1 VAALAALVLLIV
13 VQTGAT
19 LLVVAGFRHHRDLPM
34 LRHHLRAHRIVPRRW
49 IDAVARLLPT
59 GSVGIGVASAI
70 APVHSAGAA
79 RLAGAAV
86 ALVYLIFAGY
96 LAVLT
101 YRDPAASC
109 GCLGTTG
116 ERAGRSLL
124 RAVAMLAAGAA
135 VASPWPA
142 PALTEIAG
150 WRLLAALTAMVGA
163 GAALVLTAV
172 AAPTPRR
179 TL

>member
-1 VAALAALVLLIV
+1 MAALAALALLIV
-13 VQTGAT
+13 VQAGAT
-19 LLVVAGFRHHRDLPM
+19 LLVVGGFRHHRDSPM

-49 IDAVARLLPT
+49 IDAVVSLLPT
-59 GSVGIGVASAI
+59 GSVVVGVAGAV
-70 APVHSAGAA
+70 APLLSAGAA

-101 YRDPAASC
+101 YRDPSASC

-124 RAVAMLAAGAA
+124 RAVAMFAAGAA
-135 VASPWPA
+135 VASPWLA

-163 GAALVLTAV
+163 GAAIVLTTV

>member
-1 VAALAALVLLIV
+1 MALAALALLIV
-13 VQTGAT
+13 VQAGAT
-19 LLVVAGFRHHRDLPM
+19 LLVVAGFRHRRDPAM
-34 LRHHLRAHRIVPRRW
+34 LRHHLRAHQIVPRRW
-49 IDAVARLLPT
+49 IDAVAGLLPT
-59 GSVGIGVASAI
+59 ASAAAGVAAAV
-70 APVHSAGAA
+70 APVLSAGAA

-124 RAVAMLAAGAA
+124 RAVVMLAAGAA
-135 VASPWPA
+135 VASPWLA

-150 WRLLAALTAMVGA
+150 WRLLAALTAVVGA
-163 GAALVLTAV
+163 GAAFVLTAV

-179 TL
+179 TF